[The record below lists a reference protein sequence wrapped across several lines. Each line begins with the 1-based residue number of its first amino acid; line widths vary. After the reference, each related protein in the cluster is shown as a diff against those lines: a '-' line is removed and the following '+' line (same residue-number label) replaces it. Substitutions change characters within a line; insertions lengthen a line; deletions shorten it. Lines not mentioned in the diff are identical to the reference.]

1 MPRRR
6 FEVLVSIPEDLRF
19 IRRQIDAAEL
29 LEPDDQA
36 RTTAI
41 LAAAGRADEL
51 MARLIES
58 PPLWLA
64 LQRQFLVHGWSFK
77 DLKELKGLR
86 VDAYPIVKVLGELH
100 GSLLPDG
107 QRDIPDPKGL
117 VEDAW
122 KQFGRVQNQALR
134 NMKDSGLA
142 FEDGNAPVW
151 VQARDAT
158 VVDQTHE
165 QLQRLRD
172 YLNWLLLDAR
182 HHESQRQAHQELDQ
196 AGHDEELRE
205 SERRWE
211 KILKVCVET
220 VTVVASITT
229 VIVQAPEI
237 WQDIEPYAT
246 ELVRMVGQVGD
257 SLGRQVNALLGMV
270 IAIRQAE
277 LALGV
282 DPGDGID
289 WLNRPS
295 DDLSPTGDPSDVSVD
310 SPQQQVSEQITGAG
324 DVPVEADSS
333 PQQHIR
339 EGFVDATVRASG
351 APSDPHFDPTDPPYP
366 EGIDDPGR
374 FGRGDP
380 SALEELER
388 LAAEA
393 TRPPDPNDD
402 DIHPWGPGSPS
413 PGGSF

>member
-6 FEVLVSIPEDLRF
+6 FEVLASIPEDLRF
-19 IRRQIDAAEL
+19 IRRKINAAEQ

-41 LAAAGRADEL
+41 LAAAERADEL
-51 MARLIES
+51 MARLTES

-100 GSLLPDG
+100 GSLPPDG
-107 QRDIPDPKGL
+107 QRAIPDPKGL

-122 KQFGRVQNQALR
+122 MQFGRVQNQALR

-142 FEDGNAPVW
+142 FEDDNAAIW
-151 VQARDAT
+151 VQVRDAT

-165 QLQRLRD
+165 QLQRLRNF
-172 YLNWLLLDAR
+172 LEWLLLDAQ
-182 HHESQRQAHQELDQ
+182 HESQRQADQ
-196 AGHDEELRE
+196 VEHEEELRE
-205 SERRWE
+205 SERRWTQ
-211 KILKVCVET
+211 ILKVCVEV

-237 WQDIEPYAT
+237 WQEVEPYAT
-246 ELVRMVGQVGD
+246 ELVRMVGQVGN

-270 IAIRQAE
+270 IAIRQSE
-277 LALGV
+277 VALGI
-282 DPGDGID
+282 DPGDSVNG
-289 WLNRPS
+289 LKRPS
-295 DDLSPTGDPSDVSVD
+295 DEPSPTGDPSDTSID
-310 SPQQQVSEQITGAG
+310 PPQQQVSEQITGAG
-324 DVPVEADSS
+324 DNTVEADSLR
-333 PQQHIR
+333 QQHIR
-339 EGFVDATVRASG
+339 EGFVDATVGASG
-351 APSDPHFDPTDPPYP
+351 AESGPNFDPTDPADP
-366 EGIDDPGR
+366 EWITGPGR

-380 SALEELER
+380 SALKELER
-388 LAAEA
+388 LAAEF
-393 TRPPDPNDD
+393 TRPPDPDDDDD
-402 DIHPWGPGSPS
+402 DIHPWGPGGTN